1 MSLCPIHPYCMSL
14 YPIHPY
20 VCHTSLH
27 THARRYSLLLLYI
40 PIHPYTHSSAIHP
53 HVCHMSLDAHAR
65 HTLKRMPYV
74 PRRACTPKL
83 HTLIRMPYVP
93 IRACTQVLFVAHF
106 SCSYPCRAPHG
117 VRTTGPCPCVRV
129 WVRAYMCACVRAC
142 VCVSECVC
150 ARSLSPECPEFLLRK
165 ECQQQTTCK
174 RLTRDIHACVDDVT
188 CVYDDVTCV
197 ARDIHALHKRY
208 TRPVPGT
215 GGRNA
220 WMCWCS
226 LTIECVLLL

>member
-1 MSLCPIHPYCMSL
+1 MHAIHSNVCHMSL
-14 YPIHPY
+14 YA
-20 VCHTSLH
+20 
-27 THARRYSLLLLYI
+27 HARRYSSLLTSAAPTLVE
-40 PIHPYTHSSAIHP
+40 HPTEYERQ
-53 HVCHMSLDAHAR
+53 VR
-65 HTLKRMPYV
+65 V
-74 PRRACTPKL
+74 RACG
-83 HTLIRMPYVP
+83 
-93 IRACTQVLFVAHF
+93 CG
-106 SCSYPCRAPHG
+106 C
-117 VRTTGPCPCVRV
+117 VRTCVR
-129 WVRAYMCACVRAC
+129 ACVRACAC

-165 ECQQQTTCK
+165 ECQRQTTYT
-174 RLTRDIHACVDDVT
+174 RLTRDIHACFDDVT